1 MTLFNVWS
9 KEDEYCKG
17 RVKRTGS
24 EEAEGET
31 SRKGHQVN
39 YNASAPVDQ
48 VQKEKPCKLLIKL
61 GNWGTGNLNETK
73 YG

>member
-39 YNASAPVDQ
+39 YNASAPVD
-48 VQKEKPCKLLIKL
+48 
-61 GNWGTGNLNETK
+61 
-73 YG
+73 